1 MLHNIPS
8 LPLVRG
14 RSHTLMTALMNA
26 LALLLLCSMA
36 ACSPEPALE
45 SSREIKGT
53 PAARAAAVSKIIIKH
68 SPLPGPL
75 LDANFVEEQTGD
87 GRLGPSDFKSFSVL
101 SVAPADLPAWRAA
114 LAPLEAQYTPPAYA
128 APKQALPWWLP
139 AADFSGLE
147 FHSPK
152 SLTGRV
158 NGGVGIAPDG
168 RIFVY
173 SFTM

>member
-1 MLHNIPS
+1 MLHNIQS
-8 LPLVRG
+8 LPLVRC
-14 RSHTLMTALMNA
+14 RSYTLMTTLMNA

-36 ACSPEPALE
+36 ACSPKPAVE
-45 SSREIKGT
+45 SGREISGT
-53 PAARAAAVSKIIIKH
+53 PAERVAAVSKIIIKH

-87 GRLGPSDFKSFSVL
+87 GRLGPSDFKSLSVL

-158 NGGVGIAPDG
+158 NGWVGIAPDG
-168 RIFVY
+168 RIYVY